1 MVGLRWCC
9 GRVGS
14 LVQVLFYTFRFHS
27 CGCELPIY
35 FVVAVTVVPPPPPPL
50 VRTRGRIW
58 KRGEVRTR
66 GVVIS
71 CSVDP
76 PW

>member
-1 MVGLRWCC
+1 M
-9 GRVGS
+9 
-14 LVQVLFYTFRFHS
+14 VQVLFYTFRFHF

-35 FVVAVTVVPPPPPPL
+35 FVVAVTVVPPPPPPPPL
-50 VRTRGRIW
+50 VRTRGRAW